1 MTQTLSRFSHQFR
14 AMGSPCEL
22 HIYANNKKAFQK
34 ISHVLQADILR
45 LEHKYSRYQNDSFL
59 SDINRVAEEGGEIN
73 VDDETARLLDYAF
86 TCYQQSDGLFDISS
100 GKLRKIWRFNHADFQ
115 LPSAA
120 EIEKA
125 LQSIGLRKVL
135 WSNPTIKFFEKNME
149 LDFGGIV
156 KEYAADRM
164 ASLAKSH
171 GFEHGLVNLG
181 GDIKIIGPHPDDSP
195 WQIGI
200 RDPLNTNAICKTV
213 LLKQGALAS
222 SGDYERCVVI
232 DSKRYSHILNPKTGR
247 PVNYFSAV
255 TVISQHCVLAGSAA
269 TIAMLKEQAGS
280 EWLNQLTL
288 PHLWIDIQGNQGG
301 SLLN

>member
-1 MTQTLSRFSHQFR
+1 MAQSLSRFSRQFK

-22 HIYANNKKAFQK
+22 HIYAKNKKAFEQ
-34 ISHVLQADILR
+34 IAEFLLADIMR
-45 LEHKYSRYQNDSFL
+45 LEHKYSRYKDDSFL
-59 SDINRVAEEGGEIN
+59 SAINRVAELGGELV

-86 TCYQQSDGLFDISS
+86 TCYQQSDGLFDITS
-100 GKLRKIWRFNHADFQ
+100 GKLREIWRFNQADFR
-115 LPSAA
+115 LPTAD
-120 EIEKA
+120 EIENA
-125 LQSIGLRKVL
+125 LQAIGLKKVL
-135 WSNPTIKFFEKNME
+135 WRNPVLKFLAPDME

-164 ASLAKSH
+164 ASLAKSQ
-171 GFEHGLVNLG
+171 GYEHGLVNLG
-181 GDIKIIGPHPDDSP
+181 GDIKIIGPHPDDTP

-200 RDPLNTNAICKTV
+200 RDPLNPNTVCQTV

-222 SGDYERCVVI
+222 SGDYERCVFI
-232 DSKRYSHILNPKTGR
+232 NSTRYSHILNPKTGW

-255 TVISQHCVLAGSAA
+255 TVMSQHCVLAGSAA

-280 EWLNQLTL
+280 DWLTQLTL
-288 PHLWIDIQGNQGG
+288 PHLWIDIQGQQGG